1 MFRITKFK
9 NNQFY
14 FIFYKLWYNKTIVKQ
29 KFVKELKY
37 MKKKKLL
44 YVILCA
50 LGGGFIGFFANQL
63 AEWYGCVFFGLG
75 VALMVYSII
84 NLSK

>member
-1 MFRITKFK
+1 
-9 NNQFY
+9 
-14 FIFYKLWYNKTIVKQ
+14 
-29 KFVKELKY
+29 

-44 YVILCA
+44 YAILCA
-50 LGGGFIGFFANQL
+50 LGGGFIGFFASYL
-63 AEWYGCVFFGLG
+63 TEVYGCVLFGLG

>member
-1 MFRITKFK
+1 MK
-9 NNQFY
+9 N
-14 FIFYKLWYNKTIVKQ
+14 
-29 KFVKELKY
+29 
-37 MKKKKLL
+37 KKML

-50 LGGGFIGFFANQL
+50 LGSGTIGFFANHL
-63 AEWYGCVFFGLG
+63 TEWYGCVLFGLG

>member
-1 MFRITKFK
+1 
-9 NNQFY
+9 
-14 FIFYKLWYNKTIVKQ
+14 
-29 KFVKELKY
+29 

-44 YVILCA
+44 YVLLCA
-50 LGGGFIGFFANQL
+50 LGGGTIGFFANSL
-63 AEWYGCVFFGLG
+63 TEWYGCVLFGLG